1 MNLKTKLAVNSTLL
15 FAFTVGLVLAGSFLL
30 FKNHRQDLYY
40 ERLEDSALITAFF
53 YFEKDEITKVDSSRY
68 QRIEIQYKKITNQ
81 TIRIYNAK
89 TKELYLKDDIDITLN
104 DKELKAIYKNRIL
117 HFTKENRQ
125 FTGLFYKDNQGD
137 FIIVV
142 SGIDAV
148 GNRQLDVLALM
159 FVGFYLLGIPLNFLL
174 GRFLARQTF
183 RPFEDVIAKVNT
195 ITTENLHSRLDLST
209 ASGKDEIKELITT
222 FNYLFERLES
232 GIEIQKN
239 FLKNASHE
247 LKTPLTI
254 IIGDI
259 DVSLQQPR
267 TNEQYEEVLK
277 SLRKDTFHL
286 KSILDGLLILSG
298 LQLSEPEEME
308 SVRIDE
314 ILWNV
319 LEKKAIEYPESKVQ
333 VNLDAIADNEELLS
347 VYGNKHMLF
356 IALYN
361 IIDNAIKFSFP
372 AQVTILAFVNDDKL
386 LLKIIDQGSGI
397 AEKDKESIFDLF
409 FRSDRTR
416 HIKGQGL
423 GLFITM
429 QILKRHN
436 ISVTVD
442 SELEKGTSF
451 SLQFPQIIL

>member
-1 MNLKTKLAVNSTLL
+1 MNLKTKLSVNSTLL
-15 FAFTVGLVLAGSFLL
+15 FAFTVGLVLAGSFVL
-30 FKNHRQDLYY
+30 FKTHRQDLYY

-53 YFEKDEITKVDSSRY
+53 YFEKDEITKIDSSRY

-89 TKELYLKDDIDITLN
+89 TQELYLRDGIDIQLSN
-104 DKELKAIYKNRIL
+104 NELKAISKKGVL

-142 SGIDAV
+142 SGVDTV
-148 GNRQLDVLALM
+148 GDRQLDVLGLM
-159 FVGFYLLGIPLNFLL
+159 FILCYLLGIPLNFLL
-174 GRFLARQTF
+174 ARFLARQTF

-195 ITTENLHSRLDLST
+195 ITTENLHSRLEMPT
-209 ASGKDEIKELITT
+209 VSGKDEIKELITT
-222 FNYLFERLES
+222 FNYLLERLES
-232 GIEIQKN
+232 GVTIQNN

-267 TNEQYEEVLK
+267 TNEQYEEVLQ
-277 SLRKDTFHL
+277 SLRKDTFQL
-286 KSILDGLLILSG
+286 KSILDELLILSG
-298 LQLSEPEEME
+298 LQVSEPEQME
-308 SVRIDE
+308 TVRIDE
-314 ILWNV
+314 ILWNI
-319 LEKKAIEYPESKVQ
+319 LEKKAIEYPESKVS
-333 VNLDAIADNEELLS
+333 VNFESIVENEDLLS
-347 VYGNKHMLF
+347 VNANKHMLF
-356 IALYN
+356 IALHN

-372 AQVTILAFVNDDKL
+372 SQVNVFAFEKNGKL
-386 LLKIIDQGSGI
+386 LLEIVDQGSGI
-397 AEKDKESIFDLF
+397 AEKDKESVFDLF

-429 QILKRHN
+429 QILKRHD
-436 ISVTVD
+436 ISLTLD
-442 SELEKGTSF
+442 SELEKGTRF
-451 SLQFPQIIL
+451 SLLFP

>member
-1 MNLKTKLAVNSTLL
+1 MNLKTKLSVNSTLL
-15 FAFTVGLVLAGSFLL
+15 FAFIVGLVLAGSFLL
-30 FKNHRQDLYY
+30 FKKHRQELYY

-53 YFEKDEITKVDSSRY
+53 YFEKDEITKNDSSRY
-68 QRIEIQYKKITNQ
+68 QTIEIEYKKITNQ
-81 TIRIYNAK
+81 SIRIYNAK
-89 TKELYLKDDIDITLN
+89 TKELYLHDGLDIQLN
-104 DKELKAIYKNRIL
+104 DLELKAISKNRIL
-117 HFTKENRQ
+117 HFTKEERQ

-142 SGIDAV
+142 SGIDTV
-148 GNRQLDVLALM
+148 GDQQLDVLGLIFILSYL
-159 FVGFYLLGIPLNFLL
+159 FVIPLNFFI
-174 GRFLARQTF
+174 GRYLAKQTF

-195 ITTENLHSRLDLST
+195 ITTENLHSRLEMPT
-209 ASGKDEIKELITT
+209 SGKDEVRELITT
-222 FNYLFERLES
+222 FNYLLERLES
-232 GIEIQKN
+232 GITIQNN

-286 KSILDGLLILSG
+286 KSILDGLLVLSG
-298 LQLSEPEEME
+298 LQVGEPDQME
-308 SVRIDE
+308 NIRIDE

-319 LEKKAIEYPESKVQ
+319 LEKKAIEYPESKVSL
-333 VNLDAIADNEELLS
+333 NLEAIQNEELLS
-347 VYGNKHMLF
+347 VQANKHMLF
-356 IALYN
+356 TALYN
-361 IIDNAIKFSFP
+361 IVDNAIKFSFP
-372 AQVTILAFVNDDKL
+372 APVSIFALEKDKKL
-386 LLKIIDQGSGI
+386 LIKIIDQGSGI

-429 QILKRHN
+429 EILKRHH
-436 ISVTVD
+436 ITLTVD

-451 SLQFPQIIL
+451 SLLFP

>member
-1 MNLKTKLAVNSTLL
+1 MNLKTKLSVNSTLL
-15 FAFTVGLVLAGSFLL
+15 FAFIVGLVLAGSFVL

-89 TKELYLKDDIDITLN
+89 TKELYLRDDINIKLSDQ
-104 DKELKAIYKNRIL
+104 ELKTISKSRIL

-142 SGIDAV
+142 SGIDTV
-148 GNRQLDVLALM
+148 GDRQFDVLGLI
-159 FVGFYLLGIPLNFLL
+159 FILSYLIVIPLNFFI
-174 GRFLARQTF
+174 GKYLAKQTF

-195 ITTENLHSRLDLST
+195 ITTENLHSRLEMPT
-209 ASGKDEIKELITT
+209 SGKDEVRELITT
-222 FNYLFERLES
+222 FNYLLERLES
-232 GIEIQKN
+232 GITIQNN

-259 DVSLQQPR
+259 DVSLQHPR
-267 TNEQYEEVLK
+267 TNEQYEDVLK
-277 SLRKDTFHL
+277 SLRKDTFQL
-286 KSILDGLLILSG
+286 KSILDGLLVLSG
-298 LQLSEPEEME
+298 LQVGEPDQME
-308 SVRIDE
+308 NVRIDE

-319 LEKKAIEYPESKVQ
+319 LEKKAIEYPESKVSL
-333 VNLDAIADNEELLS
+333 NLEALENEELLS
-347 VYGNKHMLF
+347 VHANKHMLF
-356 IALYN
+356 TALN
-361 IIDNAIKFSFP
+361 NMVDNAIKFSFP
-372 AQVTILAFVNDDKL
+372 APVTIFALEKEKKL
-386 LLKIIDQGSGI
+386 LIKIIDQGSGI

-429 QILKRHN
+429 EILKRHH
-436 ISVTVD
+436 ITLTVD

-451 SLQFPQIIL
+451 SLLFP

>member
-1 MNLKTKLAVNSTLL
+1 MNLKTKLSVNSTLL
-15 FAFTVGLVLAGSFLL
+15 FAFIVGLVLAGSFVL

-89 TKELYLKDDIDITLN
+89 TKELYLRDDINIKLSDQ
-104 DKELKAIYKNRIL
+104 ELKTISKSRIL

-142 SGIDAV
+142 SGIDTV
-148 GNRQLDVLALM
+148 GDRQLDVLGLI
-159 FVGFYLLGIPLNFLL
+159 FILSYLIVIPLNFFI
-174 GRFLARQTF
+174 GKYLAKQTF

-195 ITTENLHSRLDLST
+195 ITTENLHSRLEMPT
-209 ASGKDEIKELITT
+209 SGKDEVRELITT
-222 FNYLFERLES
+222 FNYLLERLES
-232 GIEIQKN
+232 GITIQNN

-259 DVSLQQPR
+259 DVSLQHPR
-267 TNEQYEEVLK
+267 TNEQYEDVLK
-277 SLRKDTFHL
+277 SLRKDTFQL
-286 KSILDGLLILSG
+286 KSILDGLLVLSG
-298 LQLSEPEEME
+298 LQVGEPDQME
-308 SVRIDE
+308 NVRIDE

-319 LEKKAIEYPESKVQ
+319 LEKKAIEYPESKVSL
-333 VNLDAIADNEELLS
+333 NLEALENEELLS
-347 VYGNKHMLF
+347 VHANKHMLF
-356 IALYN
+356 TALN
-361 IIDNAIKFSFP
+361 NMVDNAIKFSFP
-372 AQVTILAFVNDDKL
+372 APVTIFALEKEKKL
-386 LLKIIDQGSGI
+386 LIKIIDQGSGI

-429 QILKRHN
+429 EILKRHH
-436 ISVTVD
+436 ITLTVD

-451 SLQFPQIIL
+451 SLLFP